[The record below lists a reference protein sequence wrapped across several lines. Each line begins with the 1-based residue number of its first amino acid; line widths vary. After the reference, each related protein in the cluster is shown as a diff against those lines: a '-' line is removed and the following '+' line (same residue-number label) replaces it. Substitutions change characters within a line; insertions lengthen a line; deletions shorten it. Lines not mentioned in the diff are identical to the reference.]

1 MTRVRQT
8 DKMGFPRRRTGN
20 RQSGS
25 SQKTNESRNTT
36 DKKSKTTSTPSA
48 GKYIFQI
55 HGQKTKQSNTYA
67 KVKENLILKVQ
78 ATFKNP
84 NLIVK
89 SIREKAKHAL
99 TEPTRKR
106 IKSKKNATEE
116 QLADARFQQQT
127 CDMEYRVELE
137 EYRKKKDEFDEEWS
151 KGYALIFYNY
161 CSSEMR
167 TAVKELPTF
176 EKDIRDDPLELLTAI
191 EKLMVTPVK
200 ACYPLATLAETLSS
214 LLNLR

>member
-8 DKMGFPRRRTGN
+8 EKMGFPRRQTGN

-89 SIREKAKHAL
+89 SIREKTKHAP
-99 TEPTRKR
+99 TEPTRKS

-116 QLADARFQQQT
+116 QLADARFQQQN

-137 EYRKKKDEFDEEWS
+137 EYR
-151 KGYALIFYNY
+151 
-161 CSSEMR
+161 
-167 TAVKELPTF
+167 
-176 EKDIRDDPLELLTAI
+176 
-191 EKLMVTPVK
+191 
-200 ACYPLATLAETLSS
+200 
-214 LLNLR
+214 